1 MVFNYTDKKTKRQKA
16 QQRVNIDAELAA
28 VDDKVAEDVAKT
40 LEMLVTDPRRSDW
53 QENNTKIT
61 TATVQFVKDHL
72 RMPTNKELSRLC
84 GLSEKTIS
92 FHKQKTNPV
101 QLWLYLRDFMRTI
114 QPQVAL
120 SIYNEVVK
128 GNMQAVDRA
137 IGIAFGDQRMTG
149 IYEDAIDHT
158 NTVEIGEDEDK
169 ALMRGLSLFADAME
183 KEPIEA
189 EVIETSKTTK
199 KSPRKAK
206 KTSKSATKRSRSATK
221 RKE

>member
-1 MVFNYTDKKTKRQKA
+1 MAYNFTDKKTKKQKA
-16 QQRVNIDAELAA
+16 PERVNIDMELAQM
-28 VDDKVAEDVAKT
+28 DEKVSQDVART
-40 LEMLVTDPRRSDW
+40 LELIASDPRTTKW
-53 QENNTKIT
+53 QETNTKIT

-72 RMPTNKELSRLC
+72 RMPTNKELAVLT
-84 GLSEKTIS
+84 GFSEKTIS
-92 FHKQKTNPV
+92 LHKQNTNPV

-149 IYEDAIDHT
+149 AYEDAIDHT

-183 KEPIEA
+183 KEPVEA
-189 EVIETSKTTK
+189 EVIETPKTTK

-206 KTSKSATKRSRSATK
+206 KTSKKATKRSKSATK